1 MMTKL
6 SIITRLWSHITDLR
20 LLIRGQGN
28 KTLSQIEEE
37 LDLTEYYRRPYADAD
52 DVDKHNEIRAGPK
65 TVLYYCKNIERDEE
79 MKRMEKLF
87 NWISVI
93 GGVIGGFL
101 AYWLGGWDALLK
113 TIVCLAVLDYIT
125 GWIKAV
131 YNKQLSSEI
140 GFKGLLKKIVM
151 FIVIAVSY
159 AIQGLMGGKVPLRE
173 VVIMFYI
180 ANEALSLLENAAE
193 FIPVPDKLKEVLLQL
208 RDKDSE
214 GE

>member
-1 MMTKL
+1 
-6 SIITRLWSHITDLR
+6 
-20 LLIRGQGN
+20 
-28 KTLSQIEEE
+28 
-37 LDLTEYYRRPYADAD
+37 
-52 DVDKHNEIRAGPK
+52 
-65 TVLYYCKNIERDEE
+65 
-79 MKRMEKLF
+79 MKKMEKLF
-87 NWISVI
+87 NWISIVF
-93 GGVIGGFL
+93 GMAGGFL
-101 AYWLGGWDALLK
+101 TYWLGGWDVLLK
-113 TIVCLAVLDYIT
+113 TIVFLAIADYIT
-125 GWIKAV
+125 GWIKGI
-131 YNKQLSSEI
+131 YTKQLSSEI
-140 GFKGLLKKIVM
+140 GFRGLLKKIVM

>member
-1 MMTKL
+1 M
-6 SIITRLWSHITDLR
+6 D
-20 LLIRGQGN
+20 
-28 KTLSQIEEE
+28 
-37 LDLTEYYRRPYADAD
+37 
-52 DVDKHNEIRAGPK
+52 
-65 TVLYYCKNIERDEE
+65 
-79 MKRMEKLF
+79 KLF

-125 GWIKAV
+125 GWIKAF

-151 FIVIAVSY
+151 FIVIAVAY
-159 AIQGLMGGKVPLRE
+159 AIQGLMGGTVPLRE